1 MFCGITFIPTFV
13 KSSTKTKTT
22 MNYFSELR
30 NIKNRIATI
39 REEAAELLG
48 LPLFLG
54 YVNKLQ
60 AEHDRL
66 LGCVISLNDIID
78 SRQ

>member
-1 MFCGITFIPTFV
+1 
-13 KSSTKTKTT
+13 

-39 REEAAELLG
+39 REEAAKLLG

-78 SRQ
+78 

>member
-39 REEAAELLG
+39 REEAAKLLG
-48 LPLFLG
+48 LPLFAA

-78 SRQ
+78 SRL